1 MRHSYGGRG
10 RVLPAFAIILIT
22 SALAPGGVAPAALLR
37 VRLPQ
42 RAAH

>member
-1 MRHSYGGRG
+1 M
-10 RVLPAFAIILIT
+10 VLPACKINWIT
-22 SALAPGGVAPAALLR
+22 SALAPGGAATAVLLR